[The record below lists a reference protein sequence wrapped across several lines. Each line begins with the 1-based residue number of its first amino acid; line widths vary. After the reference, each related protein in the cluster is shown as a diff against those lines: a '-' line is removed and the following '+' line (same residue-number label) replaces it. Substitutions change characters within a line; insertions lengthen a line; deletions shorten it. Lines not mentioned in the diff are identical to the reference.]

1 MLSISNSLLRKSSRA
16 ALSRTAATSSKK
28 QLHLAIATPIT
39 APLSSLLTASDID
52 IHRLN
57 QQGRNYHGLPVLV
70 NFHQQDED
78 DYKKKYNYHHNFQ
91 HNRQFSSSLLSSS
104 SSSAAASMNDD
115 SRSGPQH
122 HSNTVDASMPSII
135 SSAHHQQNQLLM
147 EKLDEL
153 YSVLLTKVPK
163 GFENF
168 LPKNARTGNTNSSG
182 GGGDNDS
189 EDDDDKDKASK
200 EASSSD
206 NKKSSS
212 ADSKKSSG
220 FSSNSN
226 KNNKNKKEE
235 ERKRKKKEEEEMQQ
249 QLAGTTILL
258 LLVLMARS
266 FLEDDS
272 ATGSGG
278 AVNPLG
284 GDGPEVTWSDFY
296 NYMLTEGDVERIVVV
311 NKKVARVYL
320 RPGARGVPMAA
331 SVRGGGLM
339 KQSSRSAQGVGG
351 VISSKDGGAHSHDDE
366 WDDGTVMEMSGGS
379 NASQVA
385 STPSSLTSSL
395 GGALGGGTRKYQL
408 VYHFNIGSVE
418 SFEDKLTHS
427 QQELGIS
434 PRDYVPVQYA
444 SETNWAIELIKSAP
458 ALFLIGITAY
468 MLRGMGGMP
477 GGGGGGR
484 GGMGGIFQ
492 MGKSNAKLIKKED
505 VSVTFKDVAGCQEA
519 KKEIMEFVD
528 FLQDATQFTKL
539 GAKIP
544 KGALLTGP
552 PGTGKTLLAKAVAGE
567 ANVPF
572 YTISGSDFLEM
583 FVGVGPSRVRDL
595 FKEARANAPCIVFID
610 EIDAV
615 GRQRGRGGFGG
626 GNDERE
632 NTLNQLLVEMDGFS
646 PSTGVVVLAGTNRVD
661 ILDKALTRPGR
672 FDRQITVDLPDLKG
686 RREVFMIHL
695 NGIKLD
701 GDAEDVAGRLA
712 GLTPG
717 FAGADIANIC
727 NEAAIVA
734 ARRKAE
740 AVTMDDFEKAIDR
753 IIGGLESNKIMS
765 SDEKSIVAHHEAGH
779 AVAGWFLEHADPLL
793 KVTIIPRSSGAL
805 GYAQY
810 LPKEVFL
817 RTQDQIMDIVMMALA
832 GRAAEEVFF
841 GRVTTGASDD
851 LKRVTQL
858 VYSTIQVYGMNS
870 RVGQLA
876 FPKDPNDMAGEK
888 PYSDATAEAM
898 DEEARNIV
906 EKAYNKTVEL
916 IREKKHEVET
926 IAQLLLEKETITHD
940 DVMDAIGERP
950 FKGNTAYNEFVSQR
964 KADKEAKEAN
974 KAEED
979 NKEEEK
985 KEEDGGGLAP
995 GLAL

>member
-1 MLSISNSLLRKSSRA
+1 MLSISNSLRQSRA

-28 QLHLAIATPIT
+28 QLHRAIATPIT
-39 APLSSLLTASDID
+39 APLSSLLTASDIN
-52 IHRLN
+52 IHSLN

-70 NFHQQDED
+70 NCHQQDD
-78 DYKKKYNYHHNFQ
+78 NKKKYNYHHNFQ

-153 YSVLLTKVPK
+153 HSVLLTKVPK

-189 EDDDDKDKASK
+189 EDDDDKDKTSK

-220 FSSNSN
+220 FSSSNN

-272 ATGSGG
+272 ATGPGG

-320 RPGARGVPMAA
+320 RPGARGVPTAA

-339 KQSSRSAQGVGG
+339 NQSSRSAQGVGG

-906 EKAYNKTVEL
+906 EQAYNKTVEL

-974 KAEED
+974 KTEED

-985 KEEDGGGLAP
+985 KEEDGGGLTP

>member
-1 MLSISNSLLRKSSRA
+1 
-16 ALSRTAATSSKK
+16 
-28 QLHLAIATPIT
+28 
-39 APLSSLLTASDID
+39 
-52 IHRLN
+52 
-57 QQGRNYHGLPVLV
+57 
-70 NFHQQDED
+70 
-78 DYKKKYNYHHNFQ
+78 
-91 HNRQFSSSLLSSS
+91 
-104 SSSAAASMNDD
+104 MNDD

-135 SSAHHQQNQLLM
+135 SSAHHQKNQLLM

-189 EDDDDKDKASK
+189 EDDDDKDKTSK

-206 NKKSSS
+206 NKKSS

-220 FSSNSN
+220 FSSSNN

-272 ATGSGG
+272 ATGPG

-320 RPGARGVPMAA
+320 RPGARGVPTAA

-339 KQSSRSAQGVGG
+339 NQSSRSAQGVGG

-906 EKAYNKTVEL
+906 EQAYNKTVEL

-974 KAEED
+974 KTEED

-985 KEEDGGGLAP
+985 KEEDGGGLTP